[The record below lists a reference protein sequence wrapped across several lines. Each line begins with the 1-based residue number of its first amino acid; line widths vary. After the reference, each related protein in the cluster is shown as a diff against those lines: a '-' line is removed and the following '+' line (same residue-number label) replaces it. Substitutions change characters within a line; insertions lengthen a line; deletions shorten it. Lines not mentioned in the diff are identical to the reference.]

1 MSETRAANIKAQ
13 AERMRALAQEIETAV
28 PATATSIDGRVFSY
42 QAPVGSSL
50 VPPGGYVALGVDGKR
65 VLGQVVTQELVV
77 REGPEIGLSVDEDD
91 GGVTDSPFGVRA
103 RVRLRVVEG
112 EGTVLD
118 PGADPVVDAPMSRA
132 TPDEVERYLERSAG
146 GSAAL
151 EIGTIA
157 LVDED
162 VPASL
167 DAGGFDRHTF
177 LCGQSGSGKTYSL
190 GIVLERLLLETSLRV
205 VVLDPNSDFV
215 RLHEIRP
222 DADPSLARR
231 FSDIAGIVVRRAEAT
246 ARDIRLQLRVV
257 ELEDTALGGVLRLDP
272 VADSEE
278 FAELRDLLSSPVA
291 EALARLELDE
301 TAAESGAEGRA
312 LVRRIRNLGVDRW
325 EIWARGEPGSL
336 LEDLDGDDWRVLVVD
351 LGTLGSPREKE
362 VVAQAVLGRLWERRN
377 DRRPVLIVVDEA
389 HNVCPQ
395 LPDGPLQW
403 LATDYAIR
411 IAAEGRKFGLYLL
424 VSTQRP
430 QKVHENVISQCDNL
444 LLMRMN
450 STADLSHLT
459 RVFSFV
465 APSLL
470 ARATGFRQGEA
481 LVAGKLVPT
490 PTFVRFGARITAEG
504 GSDVPADWATP
515 AAG

>member
-1 MSETRAANIKAQ
+1 
-13 AERMRALAQEIETAV
+13 MRALAKEIETAV

-42 QAPVGSSL
+42 QAAVGSSL
-50 VPPGGYVALGVDGKR
+50 VSPGGYVALEMDGGR
-65 VLGQVVTQELVV
+65 LLGQIVTQELVV
-77 REGPEIGLSVDEDD
+77 REGPEIGFSVDEDGD
-91 GGVTDSPFGVRA
+91 GPEAAIGVRA
-103 RVRLRVVEG
+103 RPRLRIVEG

-118 PGADPVVDAPMSRA
+118 PGGEPVVDAAMTPA
-132 TPDEVERYLERSAG
+132 TADEVRRYLERSAG
-146 GSAAL
+146 EFAGL
-151 EIGTIA
+151 EIGTVA
-157 LVDED
+157 LVDGE
-162 VPASL
+162 VPVSL

-190 GIVLERLLLETSLRV
+190 GVVLERLLLETSLRV

-215 RLHEIRP
+215 RLRETRP
-222 DADPSLARR
+222 DADPVLARR
-231 FSDIAGIVVRRAEAT
+231 FSDLPGIVVRRAEANG
-246 ARDIRLQLRVV
+246 RDTPLRLRVG
-257 ELEDTALGGVLRLDP
+257 ELEDAALGGVLRLDP
-272 VADSEE
+272 IADGEE
-278 FAELRDLLSSPVA
+278 FAELRHLLSSPVA
-291 EALARLELDE
+291 EAIARLELDE
-301 TAAESGAEGRA
+301 TEARAGAEGRA

-325 EIWARGEPGSL
+325 TIWARGEPGSL
-336 LEDLDGDDWRVLVVD
+336 LEELDGDDWRMLVVD
-351 LGTLGSPREKE
+351 LGTVGSPREKE

-377 DRRPVLIVVDEA
+377 ERRPVLVVVDEA

-450 STADLSHLT
+450 STADLAHLT
-459 RVFSFV
+459 HLFSFV
-465 APSLL
+465 PPSLL

-490 PTFVRFGARITAEG
+490 PTFVRFGSRITAEG
-504 GSDVPADWATP
+504 GSDVPTDWAAP
-515 AAG
+515 DRD

>member
-1 MSETRAANIKAQ
+1 
-13 AERMRALAQEIETAV
+13 MRALAKEIETAV

-42 QAPVGSSL
+42 QAAVGSSL
-50 VPPGGYVALGVDGKR
+50 VSPGGYVALEVDGGR
-65 VLGQVVTQELVV
+65 LLGQIVTQELVV
-77 REGPEIGLSVDEDD
+77 REGPEIGLSVDEDGD
-91 GGVTDSPFGVRA
+91 GPEAAIGVRA
-103 RVRLRVVEG
+103 RPRLRIVEG
-112 EGTVLD
+112 DGTVLD
-118 PGADPVVDAPMSRA
+118 PGAEPVVDAAMAPA
-132 TPDEVERYLERSAG
+132 TADEVRRYLERSAG
-146 GSAAL
+146 EFAGL
-151 EIGTIA
+151 EIGTVA
-157 LVDED
+157 LVDGE
-162 VPASL
+162 VPASV

-190 GIVLERLLLETSLRV
+190 GVVLERLLLETSLRV

-215 RLHEIRP
+215 RLRETRP
-222 DADPSLARR
+222 DADAVLAQR
-231 FSDIAGIVVRRAEAT
+231 FSDLPGIVVRRAEASGGDT
-246 ARDIRLQLRVV
+246 PLRLRVG
-257 ELEDTALGGVLRLDP
+257 ELEDAALGGVLRLDP

-278 FAELRDLLSSPVA
+278 FAELRHLLSSPIA
-291 EALARLELDE
+291 EAIARLELDE
-301 TAAESGAEGRA
+301 TEARAGAEGQA

-325 EIWARGEPGSL
+325 KIWARGEPGSL
-336 LEDLDGDDWRVLVVD
+336 LEELDGDDWRMLVVD
-351 LGTLGSPREKE
+351 LGTVGSPREKD

-377 DRRPVLIVVDEA
+377 ERRPVLVVVDEA

-450 STADLSHLT
+450 SAADLAHLT

-465 APSLL
+465 PPSLL

-490 PTFVRFGARITAEG
+490 PTFVRFGSRITAEG
-504 GSDVPADWATP
+504 GSDVPADWAAP
-515 AAG
+515 DRD

>member
-1 MSETRAANIKAQ
+1 VTETRAAAIRAQ
-13 AERMRALAQEIETAV
+13 AERMRALTREIETAV
-28 PATATSIDGRVFSY
+28 PATATSVDGRVFSY
-42 QAPVGSSL
+42 QAPVGASL
-50 VPPGGYVALGVDGKR
+50 VPPGGYVALEIDGAR

-77 REGPEIGLSVDEDD
+77 REGPEIGLSIDDD
-91 GGVTDSPFGVRA
+91 GSTSPLGVRA
-103 RVRLRVVEG
+103 RARLRIVEG

-118 PGADPVVDAPMSRA
+118 PDADPVVDAALEPA
-132 TPDEVERYLERSAG
+132 TAVEVRRYLERST
-146 GSAAL
+146 GSSAEL

-157 LVDED
+157 LADGD
-162 VPASL
+162 VRASL

-190 GIVLERLLLETSLRV
+190 GVVLEQLLLETSLRV

-215 RLHEIRP
+215 RLHETRP
-222 DADPSLARR
+222 DADPGLARR
-231 FSDIAGIVVRRAEAT
+231 LSDLPGIRVRRAEAT
-246 ARDIRLQLRVV
+246 ARDARLQLRVG
-257 ELEDTALGGVLRLDP
+257 ELEDAAIGGVLRLDP
-272 VADSEE
+272 IADGEE
-278 FAELRDLLSSPVA
+278 FAELRQLLSSPVA
-291 EALARLELDE
+291 EAIAKLQLDE
-301 TAAESGAEGRA
+301 AEAGAGSEGRA

-325 EIWARGEPGSL
+325 GIWARGEPGSL
-336 LEDLDGDDWRVLVVD
+336 LEELDGDDWRVLVVD
-351 LGTLGSPREKE
+351 LGTLGSPREKD
-362 VVAQAVLGRLWERRN
+362 VVAQAVLARLWERRN
-377 DRRPVLIVVDEA
+377 ERRPVLIVVDEA

-450 STADLSHLT
+450 STADLAHLT

-465 APSLL
+465 PPSLL
-470 ARATGFRQGEA
+470 GRATGFRQGEA

-504 GSDVPADWATP
+504 GSDVPADWA
-515 AAG
+515 AADRD

>member
-1 MSETRAANIKAQ
+1 
-13 AERMRALAQEIETAV
+13 MRALAKEIETSI

-50 VPPGGYVALGVDGKR
+50 VPPGGYVALVVDGKR

-77 REGPEIGLSVDEDD
+77 REGPEIGLSIDEDD
-91 GGVTDSPFGVRA
+91 GDVTDSSLGVRA

-118 PGADPVVDAPMSRA
+118 AGAEPVVDAPLSQA
-132 TPDEVERYLERSAG
+132 TADEVRRYLERSARG
-146 GSAAL
+146 TVGL
-151 EIGTIA
+151 EIGMIA
-157 LVDED
+157 LVDEE
-162 VPASL
+162 VPAAL

-190 GIVLERLLLETSLRV
+190 GVVLERLLLETSLRI
-205 VVLDPNSDFV
+205 VVLDPNSDFA
-215 RLHEIRP
+215 RLHETRS
-222 DADPSLARR
+222 DADPRLAQR
-231 FSDIAGIVVRRAEAT
+231 FSDLPGIRVRRAEAT
-246 ARDIRLQLRVV
+246 ARDTRLRLRVG
-257 ELEDTALGGVLRLDP
+257 ELEDAALGGVLRLDP
-272 VADSEE
+272 IADAEE
-278 FAELRDLLSSPVA
+278 FAELRHLLSSPVA
-291 EALARLELDE
+291 EAIAQLELDE
-301 TAAESGAEGRA
+301 AEAGSGSEVRA
-312 LVRRIRNLGVDRW
+312 LARRIRNLGVDRW
-325 EIWARGEPGSL
+325 GIWARGEQGSV
-336 LEDLDGDDWRVLVVD
+336 LEELDGDDWRVLVVD
-351 LGTLGSPREKE
+351 LGTLGSPRERD

-411 IAAEGRKFGLYLL
+411 IAAEGRKFGLYFL

-481 LVAGKLVPT
+481 LVAGKLVST

-504 GSDVPADWATP
+504 GSDVPADWATR